1 MNFENLRK
9 KRKEGMEDLCCL
21 LFKKKQ
27 NSERL
32 VEFLK
37 THYSPEEVE
46 YLLYEIVVEYL
57 YTDNLNQVME
67 QVQKREIGW
76 NHPNFSQIR
85 QDLQEEDDFIQNP
98 PVVEEGVME
107 CSKCHSKR
115 TFSFS
120 KQTRR
125 SDESATVFVRCSN
138 CNYTYKI

>member
-1 MNFENLRK
+1 MKLEKTRTRK
-9 KRKEGMEDLCCL
+9 NKEMEELCCL

-57 YTDNLNQVME
+57 YTDNLHQVME
-67 QVQKREIGW
+67 QVQKKEIGW
-76 NHPNFSQIR
+76 NHPNFSQIS

>member
-1 MNFENLRK
+1 MKLEKKEEKK
-9 KRKEGMEDLCCL
+9 KRMEELCCL

-37 THYSPEEVE
+37 TNYSPEEVE

-57 YTDNLNQVME
+57 YTDNLHQVME
-67 QVQKREIGW
+67 QVQKKEIGW